1 MTGTDRPR
9 TIARRSLG
17 PGLGI
22 ASAALFGAS
31 TPLAKRLLAD
41 VDPWLL
47 AGVLYLGSG
56 IGLAL
61 LSAAVRLADGARWRE
76 AALGRA
82 EAGWL
87 ALAIGFGGVLAPVL
101 LMCGLVRTSAS
112 AASLLLTLET
122 VFTALLAWFAFGENV
137 DARIAAGLTAITA
150 GALLIGWT
158 ATPTMETLAG
168 PALIAGACLAWAVD
182 NNFTRKVALADP
194 VHIALVKG
202 CVAGAINVGLAI
214 RLGAAW
220 PAPEALAGAAL
231 VGFVGY
237 GVSLVLFVLA
247 LRLVGTART
256 GAYFSV
262 APFFGAAAAMGLLAE
277 PPTIRLGVGGALMG
291 LGVWLHLTERHEH
304 GHEHAG
310 LAHEHRHVHDA
321 HHRHPHEAGVPPGEP
336 HTHRHTHARL
346 GHAHPHFPDAHH
358 HHGHG

>member
-1 MTGTDRPR
+1 MT
-9 TIARRSLG
+9 ARSGLG

-61 LSAAVRLADGARWRE
+61 LRAVVRLAAAGRWRE

-82 EAGWL
+82 GAGWL

-101 LMCGLVRTSAS
+101 LMGGLARTSAS
-112 AASLLLTLET
+112 AASLLLTLEA
-122 VFTALLAWFAFGENV
+122 VFTAVLAWFVFGENV
-137 DARIAAGLTAITA
+137 DGRIAVGMAAITA
-150 GALLIGWT
+150 GALVLGWT

-168 PALIAGACLAWAVD
+168 PALIAGACLAWAID
-182 NNFTRKVALADP
+182 NNLTRKVALADP

-202 CVAGAINVGLAI
+202 CVAGAINVGLAL

-220 PAPEALAGAAL
+220 PAPGAVAGAAL

-237 GVSLVLFVLA
+237 GVSLVLFVRA

-256 GAYFSV
+256 GAYFSL
-262 APFFGAAAAMGLLAE
+262 APFFGAAAAMSLLAE
-277 PPTIRLGVGGALMG
+277 PPTLRLGVAGGLMG

-304 GHEHAG
+304 GHEHAE
-310 LAHEHRHVHDA
+310 LAHEHRHVHDE
-321 HHRHPHEAGVPPGEP
+321 HHRHRHEAGVPSGEP

-346 GHAHPHFPDAHH
+346 GHKHPHFPDAHH
-358 HHGHG
+358 HHHHE